1 MPTDFDWIFKRD
13 PYWRER
19 PKKEPL
25 AIPRNQATDARATRA
40 VRTRRPKSAN
50 GTGVTAS

>member
-19 PKKEPL
+19 PKKEPP
-25 AIPRNQATDARATRA
+25 AIPRNQRTDARARDA
-40 VRTRRPKSAN
+40 VRITRPKSAN
-50 GTGVTAS
+50 RTGVTAS